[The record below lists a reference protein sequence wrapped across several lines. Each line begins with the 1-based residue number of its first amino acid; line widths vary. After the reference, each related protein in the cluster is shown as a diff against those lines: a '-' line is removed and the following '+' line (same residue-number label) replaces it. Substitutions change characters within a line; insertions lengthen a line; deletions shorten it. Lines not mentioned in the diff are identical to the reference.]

1 MNEMKM
7 LLGMVVAAF
16 ILLVVF
22 AIASL
27 FLQEKPAVEVATES
41 QFIVISPE
49 VLLEIKPNG
58 DEVFYTGRVQCKI
71 DDLPIRFVEP
81 GRVK

>member
-1 MNEMKM
+1 MSEMKM
-7 LLGMVVAAF
+7 LLGMVVVAF

-22 AIASL
+22 AFASL
-27 FLQEKPAVEVATES
+27 SPRETPVKVATES
-41 QFIVISPE
+41 QFIRISPE
-49 VLLEIKPNG
+49 ILLELKPNG